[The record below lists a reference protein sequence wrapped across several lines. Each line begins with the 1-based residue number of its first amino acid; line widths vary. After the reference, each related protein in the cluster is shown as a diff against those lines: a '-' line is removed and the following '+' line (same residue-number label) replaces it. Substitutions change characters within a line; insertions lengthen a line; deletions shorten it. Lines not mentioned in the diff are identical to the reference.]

1 MTVWST
7 SLTASVTLITV
18 WSSFSALLNSGTVW
32 STSFSA
38 SLTSV
43 EAGISFESACSV
55 FSSVGSCSTDSN
67 CVSSI
72 EFACSSLVSTSISSF
87 CSSDAGREVCSWTS
101 STFLASFSVTA
112 SATSTTQLFSFNLK
126 SSGIASSDVEKS
138 STVSSSSSAGLDFF
152 STSISPSVVASIVSV
167 SPLASI
173 TSVSAIVST
182 ASAIMGGSVDSTNS
196 SIFSGSFSA
205 SSVASVKSVSM
216 SASVTAWLSFES
228 VFSASFEAFSSSR
241 LSFVSSSLAST
252 SILSSWTGT
261 TASVVGGAAC
271 DSGIV
276 LTTFSASKAATLAS
290 MAASFSLKVLFSFVR
305 ISICSNKPLFSEV
318 NFLHLSWR
326 SWTFWP
332 KKLLRTKPRA
342 SEGLSEA
349 E

>member
-67 CVSSI
+67 CV
-72 EFACSSLVSTSISSF
+72 SSLVSTSISSF